1 MSLCRLFEMLLTD
14 PVNQNPKDRNIRTWT
29 MVHELVL
36 LINFKWYWGFFL
48 GGSISLSFST
58 PYFKTST
65 SIFFVFSNNCRQLL
79 PSPWCGQWAAPVIQS
94 AERSLVSVSGNC
106 CQGSQK
112 NFHRLRAWEDGNAQ
126 YMKLD
131 WCTTISTRYC
141 VIARY
146 YSKCLHFALN
156 GSFTLM
162 CLTQI
167 EGKGRWVHWNDS
179 IERVNLGDK
188 NTKIQDIIVP
198 TIDTVRYSYLMD
210 LCINYE
216 V

>member
-1 MSLCRLFEMLLTD
+1 MGGACDSDSREKFSECVRELLSGKSEEF
-14 PVNQNPKDRNIRTWT
+14 PLPESVGRWECP
-29 MVHELVL
+29 MHEAGLVYDY
-36 LINFKWYWGFFL
+36 FYEVL
-48 GGSISLSFST
+48 GHSHH
-58 PYFKTST
+58 YF
-65 SIFFVFSNNCRQLL
+65 
-79 PSPWCGQWAAPVIQS
+79 
-94 AERSLVSVSGNC
+94 
-106 CQGSQK
+106 
-112 NFHRLRAWEDGNAQ
+112 
-126 YMKLD
+126 
-131 WCTTISTRYC
+131 
-141 VIARY
+141 
-146 YSKCLHFALN
+146 KCLHFVLI
-156 GSFTLM
+156 GSFTLR

>member
-1 MSLCRLFEMLLTD
+1 MHEAGLVYDYFYEVLRHSLL
-14 PVNQNPKDRNIRTWT
+14 K
-29 MVHELVL
+29 
-36 LINFKWYWGFFL
+36 
-48 GGSISLSFST
+48 
-58 PYFKTST
+58 
-65 SIFFVFSNNCRQLL
+65 
-79 PSPWCGQWAAPVIQS
+79 
-94 AERSLVSVSGNC
+94 
-106 CQGSQK
+106 
-112 NFHRLRAWEDGNAQ
+112 
-126 YMKLD
+126 
-131 WCTTISTRYC
+131 
-141 VIARY
+141 Y
-146 YSKCLHFALN
+146 YYCLHFALIW
-156 GSFTLM
+156 SFTLW

>member
-1 MSLCRLFEMLLTD
+1 M
-14 PVNQNPKDRNIRTWT
+14 
-29 MVHELVL
+29 
-36 LINFKWYWGFFL
+36 
-48 GGSISLSFST
+48 
-58 PYFKTST
+58 
-65 SIFFVFSNNCRQLL
+65 
-79 PSPWCGQWAAPVIQS
+79 IQT
-94 AERSLVSVSGNC
+94 AERSLVSVSGNF
-106 CQGSQK
+106 CQESQK
-112 NFHRLRAWEDGNAQ
+112 NFHHLRAWEDGNAR

-131 WCTTISTRYC
+131 WCTTISMRYC
-141 VIARY
+141 IIAHHCFKR
-146 YSKCLHFALN
+146 LHFALI
-156 GSFTLM
+156 GSFTLR